1 MILFYIRN
9 SYILRPKLPKNSY
22 ISCKNNPIF
31 LLYFGKDLV
40 DSLKSCLN
48 KFLLMYVYPVMSC
61 KTCVHCQDYP
71 RSLWLTIEYWATQGL
86 RPPSEWPVLHSS
98 STLSPG
104 GEPFFYALRWNL
116 YFNVRL
122 YFSLQWKIK
131 LLCRGLFEADI
142 IIVIIFS
149 KYKSLVLIKCYCLIW
164 TFI

>member
-1 MILFYIRN
+1 LSLLWINVCLKVVMQQKQTWYNVNASLWHVKNMIN
-9 SYILRPKLPKNSY
+9 TTT
-22 ISCKNNPIF
+22 
-31 LLYFGKDLV
+31 D
-40 DSLKSCLN
+40 KSCLN

-86 RPPSEWPVLHSS
+86 RPPSEWPVLLSS

-104 GEPFFYALRWNL
+104 GELFFYALRWNL
-116 YFNVRL
+116 YSNVRL
-122 YFSLQWKIK
+122 YFSLQWKINF
-131 LLCRGLFEADI
+131 LCRGLFDADI